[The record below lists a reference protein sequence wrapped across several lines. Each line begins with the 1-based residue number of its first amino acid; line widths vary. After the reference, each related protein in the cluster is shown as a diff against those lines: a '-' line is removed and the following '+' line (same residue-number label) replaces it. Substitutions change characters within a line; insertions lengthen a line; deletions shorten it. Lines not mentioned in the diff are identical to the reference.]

1 MRPALTISFVPV
13 PTINVPPFAA
23 SITPFASLTRVI
35 SSSPRKPSP
44 EMVLPTLVSVSS
56 DAPPVMTFAL
66 VPVSSI
72 LPPPSKAAPPAP
84 TINWVVWVVESSVI
98 VPLLSTVPS
107 KVRPKLSSTT
117 TLPVL
122 VIGAA
127 GVEPSNVAPPP
138 PPPISITPPLAVF
151 SVPPVMVEPS
161 LIATDA
167 CAPIAA
173 ITPVAVLFTVVG
185 PSNKRPPVVE
195 LQQAGVART
204 SSNNHVAVRRGRI
217 DDSVRLVDERRRDEA
232 EPGDGVVDISQ
243 RVR

>member
-1 MRPALTISFVPV
+1 MRPSPVMVLLTLV
-13 PTINVPPFAA
+13 NVSDEA
-23 SITPFASLTRVI
+23 TLVI
-35 SSSPRKPSP
+35 SLSPVVVR
-44 EMVLPTLVSVSS
+44 
-56 DAPPVMTFAL
+56 MT
-66 VPVSSI
+66 
-72 LPPPSKAAPPAP
+72 LPPPFNAAPPPP
-84 TINWVVWVVESSVI
+84 TINWVVSVVELSVI

-117 TLPVL
+117 TFPVL

-127 GVEPSNVAPPP
+127 GVDPSNVAPPP

-217 DDSVRLVDERRRDEA
+217 DNSVRLVDERRRDEA
-232 EPGDGVVDISQ
+232 EPGDGVVGISQ